1 MTEFT
6 EIVSGR
12 VSKRAKTLMNE
23 YGFTVRDA
31 VEWFIIAK
39 CNQKKNN
46 EFQRTVLQ
54 EEINELKIDLIC
66 KEMEL
71 EELEKRMGESN
82 D

>member
-39 CNQKKNN
+39 CNPKKNF
-46 EFQRTVLQ
+46 EFQKTVLQ
-54 EEINELKIDLIC
+54 EEINDLKLDLIC

-71 EELEKRMGESN
+71 EELEKKMRG